1 MNASHPTEQQVEL
14 REERGE
20 YRPKL
25 LFLAYYFPPLN
36 SSGCVRTWNIAKY
49 LTRAGWNVTVVTPD
63 PSLWR
68 KVNDQNQVDADLFRE
83 GIRRIPTGH
92 GWRCLSPWD
101 LKSWNGTL
109 GRLVGGTCRRI
120 ARRLGVE
127 MVIGWELEVER
138 ACASLS
144 RNDVDVILASG
155 PPFISFR
162 LARSLSKRLE
172 RPYVVDYRD
181 PWVAG
186 PESTMLRTRSIT
198 EEERRIL
205 QDSSAVTVISP
216 SLLKGRHGC
225 GEETHVVTNGFDP
238 EELQDIAP
246 HDFGHFSIVYTGNF
260 YPPKRVITPV
270 MKVLRQF
277 LAQSSGPAVQW
288 MFHYYGVHGNH
299 VQQEAEKFGVMEKV
313 VLHGKVSRKEALA
326 AVRGAG
332 ISVVI
337 ASVLEDR
344 ADKDG
349 GIVTGK
355 LFEALGMG
363 TPVLFVGPS
372 QSDADVIAKTT
383 GLVGKFVAN
392 DIAGMAAFLRDIM
405 SGDLPRAKSPG
416 LYAWPNL
423 INNMDIVLRRT
434 IERDSRLTHMGK
446 TSDPSCRGSQT
457 STDLRLGDRVN
468 GSKLR

>member
-1 MNASHPTEQQVEL
+1 
-14 REERGE
+14 
-20 YRPKL
+20 
-25 LFLAYYFPPLN
+25 
-36 SSGCVRTWNIAKY
+36 
-49 LTRAGWNVTVVTPD
+49 
-63 PSLWR
+63 
-68 KVNDQNQVDADLFRE
+68 
-83 GIRRIPTGH
+83 
-92 GWRCLSPWD
+92 
-101 LKSWNGTL
+101 
-109 GRLVGGTCRRI
+109 
-120 ARRLGVE
+120 
-127 MVIGWELEVER
+127 MVIGWEREVER

-172 RPYVVDYRD
+172 RPYVLDYRD

-186 PESTMLRTRSIT
+186 PESNRLRTRAIM
-198 EEERRIL
+198 EEARGIL
-205 QDSSAVTVISP
+205 QNSSAVTVISP
-216 SLLKGRHGC
+216 SLLMGRHDC
-225 GEETHVVTNGFDP
+225 GEKLSVITNGFDP
-238 EELQDIAP
+238 EELQEIAP
-246 HDFGHFSIVYTGNF
+246 HEFGHFSLVYAGNF

-270 MKVLRQF
+270 MEVLRH
-277 LAQSSGPAVQW
+277 LLTQSGGPALQW
-288 MFHYYGVHGNH
+288 MFHYYGVHGHH
-299 VQQEAEKFGVMEKV
+299 VRQEAEKLGVMEKV
-313 VLHGKVSRKEALA
+313 VLHGKVSRKEALS

-337 ASVLEDR
+337 TSVLEEK

-372 QSDADVIAKTT
+372 QSDADVIGETT

-392 DIAGMAAFLRDIM
+392 DIAGMAAFLQGVM
-405 SGDLPRAKSPG
+405 SGNIPRAKSPG

-423 INNMDIVLRRT
+423 IHQMDIVLRRT
-434 IERDSRLTHMGK
+434 IQRDARSTHMSK
-446 TSDPSCRGSQT
+446 TSDPSCRGSRT
-457 STDLRLGDRVN
+457 STDLRSGNRVN

>member
-1 MNASHPTEQQVEL
+1 MNGSHPTEQQVEL
-14 REERGE
+14 REARGE

-49 LTRAGWNVTVVTPD
+49 LARSGWDVTVVTPD

-68 KVNDQNQVDADLFRE
+68 KVNDQNQVDADLLRE
-83 GIRRIPTGH
+83 GIRRLPTGH
-92 GWRCLSPWD
+92 RWRCLSPWD
-101 LKSWNGTL
+101 LKSWNGQL

-127 MVIGWELEVER
+127 MVIGWEREVER

-144 RNDVDVILASG
+144 RHDVDVILASG

-162 LARSLSKRLE
+162 LARSLSKRLG
-172 RPYVVDYRD
+172 RPYVLDYRD
-181 PWVAG
+181 PWVTGA
-186 PESTMLRTRSIT
+186 ESTRLRTRSIM
-198 EEERRIL
+198 EEERRIV

-216 SLLKGRHGC
+216 SLLKGRHGS

-238 EELQDIAP
+238 EELKDIAP
-246 HDFGHFSIVYTGNF
+246 HDFGHFSIVYAGNF

-270 MKVLRQF
+270 MEVLRQF
-277 LAQSSGPAVQW
+277 LAQSYVPAIHW
-288 MFHYYGVHGNH
+288 MFHYYGVHGSH
-299 VQQEAEKFGVMEKV
+299 VQQEAEKFGVMERV
-313 VLHGKVSRKEALA
+313 VLHGKVSRKEALS

-337 ASVLEDR
+337 ASVLEDQ
-344 ADKDG
+344 ANNDG

-383 GLVGKFVAN
+383 GLVGKYVAN
-392 DIAGMAAFLRDIM
+392 DIAGMTAFLHDIM
-405 SGDLPRAKSPG
+405 SGNIPRAKTSG
-416 LYAWPNL
+416 LYAWPTL
-423 INNMDIVLRRT
+423 IHDMDLVLRRT
-434 IERDSRLTHMGK
+434 IQGDPRLTHMSK
-446 TSDPSCRGSQT
+446 PSDPSCRGIAKF
-457 STDLRLGDRVN
+457 N
-468 GSKLR
+468 GLEVR